1 MKFTDI
7 YSKCENN
14 DVIELITGY
23 GNIERGSQLCV
34 CVGKQRGRGAVLVR
48 QAFLSF
54 RSSTY

>member
-23 GNIERGSQLCV
+23 HGNIERGSQLCV

-48 QAFLSF
+48 QAFLS